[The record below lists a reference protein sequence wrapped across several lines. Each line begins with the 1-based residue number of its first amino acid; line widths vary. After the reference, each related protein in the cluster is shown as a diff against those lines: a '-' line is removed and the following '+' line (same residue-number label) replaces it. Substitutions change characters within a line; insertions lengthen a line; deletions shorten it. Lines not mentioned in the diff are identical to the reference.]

1 MRKCR
6 WKQLRKIKPER
17 KEIKDR
23 QRAYILQAERVSA
36 DRHREQAQMEE
47 DRKKEERL
55 QRERQREKGK
65 EWLERCRSSS
75 PSSSR

>member
-1 MRKCR
+1 VRKCR

-17 KEIKDR
+17 KEIKERDR
-23 QRAYILQAERVSA
+23 EPIFFRQKESA

-55 QRERQREKGK
+55 QRERHREKGK